1 MVSNSSKKLSYKNF
15 SGVFD
20 PTRLQANLNPKLRES
35 SPPNVTTLNDFDDQG
50 KIDTFFTTLKSGG
63 VHSTMI

>member
-20 PTRLQANLNPKLRES
+20 PRFQVNLNSKLRES
-35 SPPNVTTLNDFDDQG
+35 TPPNVTTLNDFDDQG
-50 KIDTFFTTLKSGG
+50 KIDTFFTTFKSGG
-63 VHSTMI
+63 VHRTII

>member
-20 PTRLQANLNPKLRES
+20 PRFQVHHTPKLRES

-63 VHSTMI
+63 VQSTKI

>member
-20 PTRLQANLNPKLRES
+20 PRFQVNLNPKLKES

-50 KIDTFFTTLKSGG
+50 KIGTFFTTLISGI
-63 VHSTMI
+63 VQSTMI